1 MLIHEGSTR
10 TDQFDRRLAAS
21 LAAIAGA
28 LNAAAFHAV
37 GFFSGNMTGNVSI
50 LSDRIASG
58 QTVVALGFLAI
69 IISFVFGAIVSS
81 LLINA
86 GRRQK
91 MVGIYAYSIMLEAVL
106 LALLGI
112 IDIV

>member
-1 MLIHEGSTR
+1 M
-10 TDQFDRRLAAS
+10 
-21 LAAIAGA
+21 
-28 LNAAAFHAV
+28 
-37 GFFSGNMTGNVSI
+37 
-50 LSDRIASG
+50 
-58 QTVVALGFLAI
+58 VALGFLAI